1 MALPVFSSPKLPLIA
16 GVLAV
21 AILKPDL
28 LVAGLLG
35 LAVVG
40 IVGGVIYVALFT
52 RDPER
57 RRTAVKLI
65 KAIFGRKS

>member
-65 KAIFGRKS
+65 TAIFGRKS